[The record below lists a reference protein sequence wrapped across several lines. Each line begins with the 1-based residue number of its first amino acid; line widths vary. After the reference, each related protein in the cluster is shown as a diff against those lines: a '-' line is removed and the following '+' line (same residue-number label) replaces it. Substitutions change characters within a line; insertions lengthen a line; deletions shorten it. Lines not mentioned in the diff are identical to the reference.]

1 MDPFV
6 LTIIIIFSAGI
17 VISVLRTTAKDPCMK
32 DFCKDNIVI
41 LMKSNRPVFGKLE
54 LTSSGLI
61 LDYKEPYRSN
71 GHYETS
77 FIIYKNEFAAIKRV
91 IRIVDDLNDIENRR
105 RVLRSL
111 MIEKGFLSAI
121 RRFFR
126 NLFALLRDSIVDTFR
141 LYIGRTSPK
150 SSVLSSGG
158 TYINKVGESFVDYVG
173 NAYDPILE
181 KLIGKE
187 VVVEVSEN
195 GTWKENLG
203 VLRNYSKDFIEL
215 LSIKMPFSLELPINN
230 KVFSHFDLSLDIGEN
245 ELIIK
250 NQRKNK
256 IGVSITED
264 SKDIEPGKTAVLKV
278 ISRDKPIKIVFH
290 EVIDIIFPR
299 SEAIIRHNTPECS
312 EN

>member
-6 LTIIIIFSAGI
+6 FTIIIIFSAGI
-17 VISVLRTTAKDPCMK
+17 VISVLRTTAKDPGMK
-32 DFCKDNIVI
+32 DFYKDNIVI
-41 LMKSNRPVFGKLE
+41 IMKSSRPVFGKLE
-54 LTSSGLI
+54 LKSSGL
-61 LDYKEPYRSN
+61 LLYYKEPYHSSD
-71 GHYETS
+71 HFETS
-77 FIIYKNEFAAIKRV
+77 FILYKNEFAAIKKIVRV
-91 IRIVDDLNDIENRR
+91 VDDLNETENRR

-111 MIEKGFLSAI
+111 MIKKGFLSAI

-141 LYIGRTSPK
+141 LFIGKTSPK

-181 KLIGKE
+181 KQIGKE
-187 VVVEVSEN
+187 VVAEISEN
-195 GTWKENLG
+195 GNWKEYLG

-215 LSIKMPFSLELPINN
+215 LSIEMPFSLELPVNN
-230 KVFSHFDLSLDIGEN
+230 KVFSHFNLTLDIGEN
-245 ELIIK
+245 ELAIK
-250 NQRKNK
+250 NHRKNK

-264 SKDIEPGKTAVLKV
+264 PKYIEPGETAVLKD
-278 ISRDKPIKIVFH
+278 ISRDKPINIAFH

-299 SEAIIRHNTPECS
+299 SDAIIRHNTPESS